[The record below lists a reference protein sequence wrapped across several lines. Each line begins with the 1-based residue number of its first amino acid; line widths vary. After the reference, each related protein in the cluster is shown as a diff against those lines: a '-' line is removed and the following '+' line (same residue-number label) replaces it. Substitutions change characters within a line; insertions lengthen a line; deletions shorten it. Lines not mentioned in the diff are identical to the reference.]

1 MNISITARGGKAS
14 DRLKKYIT
22 DRIDRK
28 QKLFNGVIE
37 TEVIL
42 SYEKLTQIAE
52 LKLKVDNK
60 SIFVREKSDD
70 IYKSID
76 QAFDNSERQIRRF
89 REKRRKHK
97 NEKINDKI
105 AV

>member
-14 DRLKKYIT
+14 DNMKKYIT
-22 DRIDRK
+22 DRIARK
-28 QKLFNGVIE
+28 ERVYEGVIE

-42 SYEKLTQIAE
+42 SYEKLIQIAE
-52 LKLKVDNK
+52 IKAKVHNRQV
-60 SIFVREKSDD
+60 FVKERSDD

-76 QAFDNSERQIRRF
+76 QALDSCERQIKRIKEKM
-89 REKRRKHK
+89 REHN
-97 NEKINDKI
+97 NEKISDKI

>member
-22 DRIDRK
+22 EKIARKDRVYE
-28 QKLFNGVIE
+28 GVID

-52 LKLKVDNK
+52 IKVRVNNK
-60 SIFVREKSDD
+60 SVIAREKSDD
-70 IYKSID
+70 IYKSVD
-76 QAFDNSERQIRRF
+76 LALDNCERQIKRF
-89 REKRRKHK
+89 KEKRREH
-97 NEKINDKI
+97 NNVKINDKI

>member
-14 DRLKKYIT
+14 DKLKKYIT
-22 DRIDRK
+22 DKLNRK
-28 QKLFNGVIE
+28 ERVYDGVIE

-42 SYEKLTQIAE
+42 SYEKITQVAE
-52 LKLKVDNK
+52 FKMKVNNH
-60 SIFVREKSDD
+60 SLFVKEKSND

-76 QAFDNSERQIRRF
+76 QALDNCERQVKRFKERR
-89 REKRRKHK
+89 RDHN

>member
-22 DRIDRK
+22 EKIARKDRVYE
-28 QKLFNGVIE
+28 GVID

-52 LKLKVDNK
+52 IKVRVNNK
-60 SIFVREKSDD
+60 SMIAREKSDD
-70 IYKSID
+70 IYKSVD
-76 QAFDNSERQIRRF
+76 MALDNCERQIKRF
-89 REKRRKHK
+89 KEKRREH
-97 NEKINDKI
+97 NNVKINDKI

>member
-14 DRLKKYIT
+14 DRLKKYIM
-22 DRIDRK
+22 D
-28 QKLFNGVIE
+28 KLSKKERFYDGVID
-37 TEVIL
+37 TEIVL

-52 LKLKVDNK
+52 IKMKINNK
-60 SIFVREKSDD
+60 TVIVREKSED

-76 QAFDNSERQIRRF
+76 LALDNCERQIKRF
-89 REKRRKHK
+89 KEKRREHN